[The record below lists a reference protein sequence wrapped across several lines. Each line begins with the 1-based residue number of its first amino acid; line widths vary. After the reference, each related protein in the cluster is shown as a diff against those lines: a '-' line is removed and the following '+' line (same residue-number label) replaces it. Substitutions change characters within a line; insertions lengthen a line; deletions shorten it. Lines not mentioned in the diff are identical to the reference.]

1 MGDLGVFWVLEKVVN
16 HKCTALS
23 KNAGKSAS
31 KLTIFFSYLQLDT
44 LYSTKHEDVKVSDVT
59 FKNKTGKVFAEAKL
73 CLVFTKEEKDL
84 IKDVFFEEVK
94 GGKLGKNLPV
104 VKDSAEF
111 NALGK

>member
-44 LYSTKHEDVKVSDVT
+44 LYSKQNDVKVSDVT
-59 FKNKTGKVFAEAKL
+59 FKDKTSKVFAEAKL
-73 CLVFTKEEKDL
+73 CLVFTKGDL
-84 IKDVFFEEVK
+84 IKDVFFKEVET
-94 GGKLGKNLPV
+94 GELDKNLLV
-104 VKDSAEF
+104 VNDSAEF

>member
-44 LYSTKHEDVKVSDVT
+44 LYSKHNDVKVSDVT
-59 FKNKTGKVFAEAKL
+59 FKDKTSKVFAEAKL
-73 CLVFTKEEKDL
+73 CLVFKKGEDT
-84 IKDVFFEEVK
+84 IKDVFFDKVK
-94 GGKLGKNLPV
+94 TGKLAEGLPV

-111 NALGK
+111 EASS